1 MLGFHWFELLI
12 IAGIGLIL
20 MGPKTM
26 QSIARNAGKGV
37 SQAKD
42 VKEKVL
48 AEIPE
53 EVTQISQ
60 QLARVPLSP
69 QQAVQML
76 MAPEKGPVSKKQKLE
91 RPQPKEDITPSA

>member
-1 MLGFHWFELLI
+1 MGGFHWFDLLI

-20 MGPKTM
+20 MGPKAL
-26 QSIARNAGKGV
+26 QSVARNAGKGV
-37 SQAKD
+37 SQAKN
-42 VKEKVL
+42 VKDRVL

-60 QLARVPLSP
+60 HIARVPLSP

-76 MAPEKGPVSKKQKLE
+76 
-91 RPQPKEDITPSA
+91 ITPENEQKAKKPVPKDTPPSA

>member
-1 MLGFHWFELLI
+1 MLGFHWLELLI

-20 MGPKTM
+20 MGPKTV

-37 SQAKD
+37 SQAKNA
-42 VKEKVL
+42 KEKVL

-60 QLARVPLSP
+60 HIARVPLSP
-69 QQAVQML
+69 QQAIQML
-76 MAPEKGPVSKKQKLE
+76 MTPEKEPRAKKQKLE
-91 RPQPKEDITPSA
+91 RPQPKEDAAPG